1 MGHSVCIV
9 TPGHLASN
17 PRAVKEADALH
28 DAGYRVTVV
37 AGDLT
42 GFVRP
47 FDEEIVARAPWTAVR
62 VGPAPLRGR
71 LASRLA
77 LAAVQ
82 AAHPR
87 PDRLAPWLA
96 TTAYSSQTAALARA
110 ARTVRA
116 DLYIAHYVAALP
128 AAAAA
133 ARLHGAVLGYDAE
146 DFHVGEQANHEL
158 VRAIESAFLPRCSH
172 FTAAAPMIA
181 DAYAALYGNRPLT
194 VLNVFPWM
202 EEGKS
207 HVSVAGRPGGQDLRA
222 YWFSQ
227 SVGPDRGLQ
236 SFLEAMA
243 RTRAR
248 VSLHIRGSDV
258 WGHGKALLERARA
271 LRVDDRIEL
280 LPMASP
286 FEMVELARFYDIGL
300 SLETDVSES
309 RRLCLT
315 NKIFT
320 YLLAGRPVLMSDT
333 PAQKA
338 LASEL
343 GEAAALVSL
352 SDPAGIAAQL
362 DRWALSPESL
372 RVASGTAC
380 WLARNRYNWQVE
392 RRIFLASVAEA
403 LERRGTKTGM
413 TKTIH
418 AYSAHGRP

>member
-1 MGHSVCIV
+1 MGYSVCIV

-17 PRAVKEADALH
+17 PRTVKEADALYE
-28 DAGYRVTVV
+28 AGYRVTVV

-47 FDEEIVARAPWTAVR
+47 FDDEITNRAPWTALR

-71 LASRLA
+71 LASRMA

-82 AAHPR
+82 AARR
-87 PDRLAPWLA
+87 PPDSVPPWLA
-96 TTAYSSQTAALARA
+96 ATAYSSQTAALVRA
-110 ARTVRA
+110 ARAVRA

-133 ARLHGAVLGYDAE
+133 AHLHGAALGYDAE
-146 DFHVGEQANHEL
+146 DFHAGEQANHGL
-158 VRAIESAFLPRCSH
+158 VRVIESTFLPRCSH
-172 FTAAAPMIA
+172 LTAAAPMIA
-181 DAYAALYGNRPLT
+181 DAYATLYGKRPVT
-194 VLNVFPWM
+194 VLNVFPLA
-202 EEGKS
+202 GKGQS
-207 HVSVAGRPGGQDLRA
+207 PASIVGDHGQDLKA

-227 SVGPDRGLQ
+227 SIGPDRGLQ
-236 SFLEAMA
+236 AFLEAMV
-243 RTRAR
+243 RAR
-248 VSLHIRGSDV
+248 ARISLHVRGSDV

-271 LRVDDRIEL
+271 LRVDDRVEL

-309 RRLCLT
+309 RRFCLT

-338 LASEL
+338 LAAEL

-352 SDPAGIAAQL
+352 SDPAAIAAEL
-362 DRWALSPESL
+362 DRWALSPERL
-372 RVASGTAC
+372 QAASRTAC
-380 WLARNRYNWQVE
+380 RLARSRYNWQIE
-392 RRIFLASVAEA
+392 QRIFLASVERA
-403 LERRGTKTGM
+403 L
-413 TKTIH
+413 H
-418 AYSAHGRP
+418 HHGKKSCRP